1 MKPDAEDYGHLP
13 PGLPWLEAL
22 RTEGRRRFAG
32 LGLPTPR
39 EEAWRFTNLGAL
51 DRLPWRTAPPDPV
64 TVIPPDFL
72 PSVVPAGEA
81 PGPRLV
87 FVNGTWRPDLST
99 PGPLPHGVVLTGLG
113 SALSDH
119 PAVVEAHLGRLAA
132 VDGHALIAL
141 NTGLLAS
148 GALLVLPAGAVLERP
163 VELVMIGAGSGA
175 DRPLAWHP
183 RLLVV
188 AGAGSRATLVEHHLS
203 LGGDPACVNLVAEL
217 FLGAGARFAHY
228 KVQRENP
235 ASFHLAT
242 VTGRLE
248 RDAGYEGFLLTPGG
262 RLSRNEIRL
271 VLDGPGATARLNGA
285 YLVRGRQ
292 HCDTTTLIDHAHPRG
307 TSRQMFKGV
316 LDGEARGVF
325 QGQVLVRPG
334 AQQTDGHQLHRA
346 LLLSDHAQIDAKP
359 ELEIHADD
367 VKCSHGATVGDLDE
381 DALFYL
387 RARGIDRDRAR
398 SLLVAAFINEAIA
411 EITNPTVA
419 AAFESLADGWLT
431 TG

>member
-1 MKPDAEDYGHLP
+1 MTPDVEDYRRLT

-22 RTEGRRRFAG
+22 RTEGRHRFAS

-39 EEAWRFTNLGAL
+39 QEAWRFTNLGAL
-51 DRLPWRTAPPDPV
+51 GRLPWRTAPPDSAMIDPG
-64 TVIPPDFL
+64 PL
-72 PSVVPAGEA
+72 PSVVPAGGV
-81 PGPRLV
+81 PSHRLV
-87 FVNGTWRPDLST
+87 FVNGTWRPDLSAT
-99 PGPLPHGVVLTGLG
+99 DGLPAGVVLTGLDLG
-113 SALSDH
+113 LTAY
-119 PAVVEAHLGRLAA
+119 PEVIETHLGRLAA

-141 NTGLLAS
+141 NTGLLGS

-163 VELVMIGAGSGA
+163 VELVMIGAGTDA

-203 LGGDPACVNLVAEL
+203 HAGHPGCANLVAEL
-217 FLGAGARFAHY
+217 FLGAGARLAHY

-235 ASFHLAT
+235 TSFHLAT

-248 RDAGYEGFLLTPGG
+248 RDADYEGFLLTTGG
-262 RLSRNEIRL
+262 RLSRNEVRL
-271 VLDGPGATARLNGA
+271 VLDGPGATVKLNGA
-285 YLVRGRQ
+285 YLVRGHQ
-292 HCDTTTLIDHAHPRG
+292 HCDTTTLIDHARPRG

-316 LDGEARGVF
+316 LDDEARAVF
-325 QGQVLVRPG
+325 QGQVRVRPD

-346 LLLSDHAQIDAKP
+346 LLLSDQAQIDAKP

-367 VKCSHGATVGDLDE
+367 VKCSHGATVGDLDD

-387 RARGIDRDRAR
+387 RARGIDRDAAR
-398 SLLVAAFINEAIA
+398 GLLIAAFVNEAIA
-411 EITNPTVA
+411 EITDPTVA
-419 AAFESLADGWLT
+419 AAFQALADGWLAP
-431 TG
+431 G

>member
-248 RDAGYEGFLLTPGG
+248 RDAGYEGFLLTTGG

-271 VLDGPGATARLNGA
+271 
-285 YLVRGRQ
+285 
-292 HCDTTTLIDHAHPRG
+292 
-307 TSRQMFKGV
+307 V